1 MKLGY
6 CLSGQR
12 AEASTGRFNRLQ
24 SRIEK
29 RICERVPDVELN
41 GATQTSDNDQVIASA
56 DAIGSCS
63 QSSEV
68 LSSGCQSEVLV
79 TDIVKLETALDDA
92 KEEVTSAIKKAKKLE
107 ERMWVSDRALLMND
121 VHVLKFH
128 TGNRGINSGFYLFC
142 DAFPPFQ
149 VFQNGVYSRHYTN

>member
-12 AEASTGRFNRLQ
+12 AEASTGCFNRLQ

-68 LSSGCQSEVLV
+68 LSSGCQTEVLV
-79 TDIVKLETALDDA
+79 TDVVKLETALDDT
-92 KEEVTSAIKKAKKLE
+92 KEELTSAIKKAKKLE
-107 ERMWVSDRALLMND
+107 ERMRVSDRALLMND

-128 TGNRGINSGFYLFC
+128 TGNRGINSCFYVFC